1 MSVVARRN
9 RPAAPVAFMTAGLFA
24 SFSGLLNLVS
34 GFCLARPSL
43 QWGDG
48 DGRMAAGRW
57 QRLAPVEVAG
67 RSRWR
72 DPAPCYENSIP
83 GPRKV

>member
-43 QWGDG
+43 QWGEG
-48 DGRMAAGRW
+48 DGRMAAGVGGAW
-57 QRLAPVEVAG
+57 PRLRLPEDHADVTLRHATKI
-67 RSRWR
+67 
-72 DPAPCYENSIP
+72 AFQA
-83 GPRKV
+83 RKR